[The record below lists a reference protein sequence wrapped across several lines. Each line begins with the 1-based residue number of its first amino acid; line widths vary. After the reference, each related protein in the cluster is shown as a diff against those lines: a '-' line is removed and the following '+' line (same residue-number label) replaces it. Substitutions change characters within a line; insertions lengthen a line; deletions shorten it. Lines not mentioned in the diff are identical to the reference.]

1 MANKLT
7 LESVVEAIRNAQS
20 LDELYRFIGPSKQEQ
35 EAADS
40 RLAYMESIADKCNFC
55 SSTPNSEAD
64 TVIVGT
70 QRWQFKLSLKTG
82 SSNNAQS
89 AHGIQIDMDSAL
101 FVRDSQKGRDGEI
114 IYQKNI
120 S

>member
-40 RLAYMESIADKCNFC
+40 RLVYMESIADMCNFC
-55 SSTPNSEAD
+55 SSTPNSEESRYRD
-64 TVIVGT
+64 
-70 QRWQFKLSLKTG
+70 RWNSTMAVQTEFE
-82 SSNNAQS
+82 NR
-89 AHGIQIDMDSAL
+89 
-101 FVRDSQKGRDGEI
+101 FF
-114 IYQKNI
+114 
-120 S
+120 